1 MSWLKKGKGLAITL
15 GLTGTATTLGLLFG
29 EWQLHEANV
38 VVLYILAVLLT
49 ARYTTGYVWGLV
61 GGVLSVLL
69 FNWFFTEPVSTLKVT
84 DPSYLLTFLIMAITA
99 VTTSTLTSRVKDS
112 ARRAQEKEQ
121 QTATMYRLTNLLSD
135 AEDMDSIA
143 SIITQ
148 TVSDS
153 FQCLAAC
160 LCFDQQGKV
169 EKTYIQQ
176 KDEHTQIRRELQ
188 EDLSRQM
195 YALHQECCQGEE
207 FYDWPIYGRSDI
219 LGVVR
224 IPRETARNLTESNR
238 KMLHVILETAAIAM
252 DRLWISLAERQTREA
267 VERERY
273 RSNLL
278 RSISH
283 DLRTPLTGIMGMS
296 EMLMDSLPE
305 GENAYTM
312 AADIYRDA
320 GHILSLVQ
328 NILNL
333 TRLQEGKLRLQRQ
346 MEPLE
351 EVVGSAVAAISK
363 RYPGRKVDITMPE
376 NLLMVPVDPRLID
389 QVLVNLLDNAQRHTP
404 QDQELGVAVEE
415 KGNFVQVRVYDRG
428 CGIKPQDLPHIFEA
442 FNTEKSACADAGS
455 GVGLGLAI
463 CQSIVQA
470 HGGTIIGQNRAGGG
484 AEFIF
489 TLPLEVEE
497 SE

>member
-15 GLTGTATTLGLLFG
+15 GLTGTATALGLLFG

-38 VVLYILAVLLT
+38 VVLSILAVLLT

-176 KDEHTQIRRELQ
+176 KDEYTQIRRELQ

-238 KMLHVILETAAIAM
+238 KMLHAILETAAIAM

-305 GENAYTM
+305 GENSYTM

-320 GHILSLVQ
+320 EHILSLVQ

-333 TRLQEGKLRLQRQ
+333 TRLQEGKLRIQRQ

-363 RYPGRKVDITMPE
+363 R
-376 NLLMVPVDPRLID
+376 
-389 QVLVNLLDNAQRHTP
+389 
-404 QDQELGVAVEE
+404 
-415 KGNFVQVRVYDRG
+415 
-428 CGIKPQDLPHIFEA
+428 
-442 FNTEKSACADAGS
+442 
-455 GVGLGLAI
+455 
-463 CQSIVQA
+463 
-470 HGGTIIGQNRAGGG
+470 
-484 AEFIF
+484 
-489 TLPLEVEE
+489 
-497 SE
+497 

>member
-15 GLTGTATTLGLLFG
+15 GLTGTATALGLLFG

-99 VTTSTLTSRVKDS
+99 VTTSTLTSWMKDS

-135 AEDMDSIA
+135 AENMDSIA

-195 YALHQECCQGEE
+195 YALHQECCQG
-207 FYDWPIYGRSDI
+207 
-219 LGVVR
+219 
-224 IPRETARNLTESNR
+224 
-238 KMLHVILETAAIAM
+238 
-252 DRLWISLAERQTREA
+252 
-267 VERERY
+267 
-273 RSNLL
+273 
-278 RSISH
+278 
-283 DLRTPLTGIMGMS
+283 
-296 EMLMDSLPE
+296 
-305 GENAYTM
+305 
-312 AADIYRDA
+312 
-320 GHILSLVQ
+320 
-328 NILNL
+328 
-333 TRLQEGKLRLQRQ
+333 
-346 MEPLE
+346 
-351 EVVGSAVAAISK
+351 
-363 RYPGRKVDITMPE
+363 
-376 NLLMVPVDPRLID
+376 
-389 QVLVNLLDNAQRHTP
+389 
-404 QDQELGVAVEE
+404 
-415 KGNFVQVRVYDRG
+415 
-428 CGIKPQDLPHIFEA
+428 
-442 FNTEKSACADAGS
+442 
-455 GVGLGLAI
+455 
-463 CQSIVQA
+463 
-470 HGGTIIGQNRAGGG
+470 
-484 AEFIF
+484 
-489 TLPLEVEE
+489 
-497 SE
+497 